1 MKFQSSLKVRREVR
15 QMMRSGRIEIRWDFL
30 EEWLKFKFRMQ
41 MIEYYAAT
49 FYEVN
54 NEEEGDD
61 GQYEGEVM
69 NVDLIPL

>member
-1 MKFQSSLKVRREVR
+1 
-15 QMMRSGRIEIRWDFL
+15 
-30 EEWLKFKFRMQ
+30 

-54 NEEEGDD
+54 NEEEEEGDD